1 MKEIIKEEFD
11 FIDEIIERTKESDY
25 INLLARKRKARLQG
39 KLLILEQKGL
49 LKKIYKLKGVC
60 DVRAKHNTFR

>member
-25 INLLARKRKARLQG
+25 INLLARKRKARLRRWNKRKVLYLWQ
-39 KLLILEQKGL
+39 LQFNCWL
-49 LKKIYKLKGVC
+49 
-60 DVRAKHNTFR
+60 